1 MDLGDLSRVGVEGP
15 IEERKEVLLC
25 ADMTGRHA
33 RKDVHPEGRFG
44 SKFRFDGLRLTSE
57 VLIHQI
63 VNFVNVLSEKDGL
76 AVLVILRPTRAAAHL
91 FDFEDGD
98 RREAEV
104 DIVSVQVADDHPT
117 RGEIDSRRIVND
129 KPERTSVAFVAFD
142 MQVVNIARI
151 GNLSNPAD
159 RRPEGIRFEL
169 FRVVG
174 TISLRDLTRI
184 ESHDGDEKVTA
195 VGATQSH
202 VILEVFSH
210 PSRAPHGNGRHVSD
224 AFQHPYDLFGQPGR
238 YRAEAGP
245 LKPPGLDASISFPE
259 TP

>member
-1 MDLGDLSRVGVEGP
+1 MSPGPMPNFLVTSSSVRSEVKYLSNLAVDLGDLSRVGVEGP
-15 IEERKEVLLC
+15 IKERKEVLLC

-104 DIVSVQVADDHPT
+104 DIVSV
-117 RGEIDSRRIVND
+117 
-129 KPERTSVAFVAFD
+129 
-142 MQVVNIARI
+142 
-151 GNLSNPAD
+151 
-159 RRPEGIRFEL
+159 
-169 FRVVG
+169 
-174 TISLRDLTRI
+174 
-184 ESHDGDEKVTA
+184 
-195 VGATQSH
+195 
-202 VILEVFSH
+202 
-210 PSRAPHGNGRHVSD
+210 
-224 AFQHPYDLFGQPGR
+224 
-238 YRAEAGP
+238 
-245 LKPPGLDASISFPE
+245 
-259 TP
+259 